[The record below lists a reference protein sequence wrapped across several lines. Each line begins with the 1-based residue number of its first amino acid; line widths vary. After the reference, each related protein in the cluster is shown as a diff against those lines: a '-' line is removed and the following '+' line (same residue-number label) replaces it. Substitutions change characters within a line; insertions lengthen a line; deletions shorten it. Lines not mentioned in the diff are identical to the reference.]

1 MKNVYLVGFMGAG
14 KTAVGRI
21 LADKIN
27 KEFIEMDDIIEAD
40 EGRSIVDIFA
50 QQGEAYFRRCEKKL
64 LNDLSARKD
73 LIIGCGGG
81 LVCDSENLEILRDTG
96 LVFCLKVSALTAYGR
111 TRHQTHRPILN
122 VDNPLRIIEE
132 LLSKRAP
139 CYDQAHYSIDTDGIS
154 PDAVADK
161 IIDILNK

>member
-14 KTAVGRI
+14 KTVVGRV

-64 LNDLSARKD
+64 LNDLSARED

-81 LVCDSENLEILRDTG
+81 LV
-96 LVFCLKVSALTAYGR
+96 
-111 TRHQTHRPILN
+111 
-122 VDNPLRIIEE
+122 
-132 LLSKRAP
+132 
-139 CYDQAHYSIDTDGIS
+139 
-154 PDAVADK
+154 
-161 IIDILNK
+161 